1 MQSSERQ
8 KEIILVAFD
17 LISKHGIQELTIKK
31 IALAVGIS
39 EAAIY
44 RHFGSKVDI
53 LSSVIDEMLSLRE
66 TAFKQARLNSGTA
79 YEMIR
84 SFFLVQASLFE
95 ENPSLSIMLL
105 SEDIFRNDASLLSR
119 ARTMLSDT
127 LTRFKGLLEK
137 GIAEGSIQ
145 ANINCKAV
153 ALMLVGGFRLLVSTW
168 RLEATSG
175 SLQTGTTRLLEGIL
189 PLISVHTDTA
199 T

>member
-44 RHFGSKVDI
+44 RHFGSKGDI

-66 TAFKQARLNSGTA
+66 AAFKQARLNSGTA